1 VIMDIA
7 GPNGAGAAVLTGWVI
22 SDPDDPSAT
31 PRLTTAY
38 IKL

>member
-1 VIMDIA
+1 MDIA
-7 GPNGAGAAVLTGWVI
+7 GQNGASTAVLNGWVI

-38 IKL
+38 VKL